1 MLSVKQNFGVLYTKG
16 ALSGAIAAY
25 RSAACKGEPLRFA
38 GLHYRRWHWPVA
50 GAPAIGV
57 IALGWAGS
65 LTLKN
70 SRMDALA
77 VTAFTQLDRR
87 LDALHNARIPFV
99 SSRGG
104 AGNGQHCTAS
114 RIPASRQI

>member
-16 ALSGAIAAY
+16 APSGAIAAY
-25 RSAACKGEPLRFA
+25 RGAESKGEVLRFA
-38 GLHYRRWHWPVA
+38 GSHCRGWHWPVA

-57 IALGWAGS
+57 IALGRACS
-65 LTLKN
+65 LALKN

-87 LDALHNARIPFV
+87 LGTLHNAKIPFL
-99 SSRGG
+99 
-104 AGNGQHCTAS
+104 
-114 RIPASRQI
+114 